1 LLGLYLLA
9 ARTKTETESN
19 LCECLDIRPECSIS
33 IHTLVVLRQTFRTLF
48 SAEKNNRLIELS
60 TVSRVCDI
68 TGTCT
73 ALRDYNDVFYC
84 SVSSKNLLTW
94 TNVSTI
100 CIVFTTLSTCI
111 MWHMLSLTYRSI
123 CLSHSCIILRLLNQS
138 SNGKLFFSC

>member
-1 LLGLYLLA
+1 MWVSRY
-9 ARTKTETESN
+9 
-19 LCECLDIRPECSIS
+19 
-33 IHTLVVLRQTFRTLF
+33 QTRMQYKYTYF
-48 SAEKNNRLIELS
+48 SGVEADFQNAVFSWKNNRLIELS

-100 CIVFTTLSTCI
+100 CIVFTTSFTCI

-138 SNGKLFFSC
+138 SNGKLFFSCWNVTNIRG